1 MRFCRDIIA
10 RIRLW
15 YWQEESLLL
24 VWQMAVLKSLDEK
37 VYMRSLVTEIING
50 ESYSYYPLGQYV
62 VRAMGVCGD
71 RPTFKYTRIEI
82 AGVMERLAKGEN
94 VESIV
99 LGFRGRVSREAI
111 AEAIQ
116 VVTTH
121 FLESLPILSAA

>member
-1 MRFCRDIIA
+1 MT
-10 RIRLW
+10 
-15 YWQEESLLL
+15 
-24 VWQMAVLKSLDEK
+24 VLKFLDEK

-94 VESIV
+94 VENIV

>member
-1 MRFCRDIIA
+1 M
-10 RIRLW
+10 
-15 YWQEESLLL
+15 
-24 VWQMAVLKSLDEK
+24 DEK

-94 VESIV
+94 VENIV

-121 FLESLPILSAA
+121 FLESLPKVIVGEYVASLTTQQKTIVCELVAA

>member
-1 MRFCRDIIA
+1 MT
-10 RIRLW
+10 
-15 YWQEESLLL
+15 
-24 VWQMAVLKSLDEK
+24 VLKSLDEK

-62 VRAMGVCGD
+62 VWAMGVCGD

-94 VESIV
+94 VENIV

-111 AEAIQ
+111 TEAITEAIQ

>member
-1 MRFCRDIIA
+1 M
-10 RIRLW
+10 
-15 YWQEESLLL
+15 S
-24 VWQMAVLKSLDEK
+24 VLKSLDEK

-94 VESIV
+94 VENIV
-99 LGFRGRVSREAI
+99 LGQLKYMELFLQCFKEDSSSFHRANRV
-111 AEAIQ
+111 
-116 VVTTH
+116 
-121 FLESLPILSAA
+121 ILNARQTP

>member
-1 MRFCRDIIA
+1 MP
-10 RIRLW
+10 
-15 YWQEESLLL
+15 
-24 VWQMAVLKSLDEK
+24 VLKSLDEK

-111 AEAIQ
+111 SEAIQ
-116 VVTTH
+116 Q
-121 FLESLPILSAA
+121 